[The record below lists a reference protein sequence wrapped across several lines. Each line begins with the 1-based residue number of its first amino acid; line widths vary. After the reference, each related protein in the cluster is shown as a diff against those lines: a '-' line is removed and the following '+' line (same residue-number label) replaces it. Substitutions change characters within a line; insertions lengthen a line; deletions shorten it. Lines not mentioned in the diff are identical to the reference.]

1 MVGTERKGIFGIRED
16 EERTICTSHVERH
29 NLTIRTLMKRFTRL
43 SLGFSKKLENLE
55 AAVAMFLAYY
65 NFVWRTR
72 LPEEG
77 RNRLPA
83 AMMAGVVDRLMSFED
98 LFDAV
103 MGDEYAMAVWCISLM
118 KKYTHEPVPKQIV
131 CGQS

>member
-16 EERTICTSHVERH
+16 EERSICTSHVERH

-65 NFVWRTR
+65 NFCWRTR
-72 LPEEG
+72 LPEER

-103 MGDEYAMAVWCISLM
+103 TTSHYSTAA
-118 KKYTHEPVPKQIV
+118 
-131 CGQS
+131 

>member
-1 MVGTERKGIFGIRED
+1 
-16 EERTICTSHVERH
+16 
-29 NLTIRTLMKRFTRL
+29 MKRFTRP

-72 LPEEG
+72 DVEEG
-77 RNRLPA
+77 RTRLPV
-83 AMMAGVVDRLMSFED
+83 AMVAGVVDRLMGFED

-103 MGDEYAMAVWCISLM
+103 MDANRPAIAA
-118 KKYTHEPVPKQIV
+118 
-131 CGQS
+131 